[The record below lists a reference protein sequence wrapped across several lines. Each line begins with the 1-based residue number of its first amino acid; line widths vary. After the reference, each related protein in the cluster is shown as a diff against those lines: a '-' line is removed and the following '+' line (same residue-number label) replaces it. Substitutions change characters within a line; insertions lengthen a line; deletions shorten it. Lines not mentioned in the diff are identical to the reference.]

1 MAHTVCGID
10 LGAYSVKIALFD
22 VGFRSSVLR
31 GLEEIAVPAGDAP
44 LLERQLDAA
53 REALGQLGG
62 VVTAYFALPGD
73 QLSVRVLD
81 LPFTDPRKI
90 DQVVG
95 YELESQIVNAIDD
108 VVFDHLVVAE
118 RPEGSTVLAVAAKR
132 DDVAAFIAAAEARG
146 IHPRALYAAP
156 VVYRALTAATAATE
170 ATATAPT
177 AEGEVARPPCQAILD
192 LGHTRT
198 NVCIL
203 RDGQAIN
210 ARTIRRGGQHL
221 TEAIAKAFA
230 ADLERAEQAKRGEAF
245 LASAGR
251 PTTSPLTAKLD
262 AVLREA
268 LAPLIRELRQ
278 TFAAFTASAQ
288 VDVEA
293 LLVTGGSGR
302 LAGLLPFLEA
312 ELGIPARFLP
322 VRPALESGGAPRVV
336 EPGEEPGFTPESEA
350 HALSAAIVL
359 AGSGGGREIDFRR
372 GAFVFRANFSIL
384 RQRAWHLAA
393 LGAALLVAAGID
405 VGARRTSLR
414 DERKGLDKELKTA
427 TQELFGQPRDDSEAI
442 AQLLRRG
449 YREELAPVPKASAYD
464 LLGQI
469 SSKVPPADK
478 VKLDIAEL
486 DIRPKKTFI
495 KGTTDSGAAV
505 DEIAA
510 KLKEIDCFE
519 EVSKGAITEVSEGG
533 KQFTLNIN
541 AKCP

>member
-10 LGAYSVKIALFD
+10 LGSYSIKIALFD
-22 VGFRSSVLR
+22 VGFRSSALR
-31 GLEEIAVPAGDAP
+31 GLEEIAVPGGDEP
-44 LLERQLDAA
+44 LLDRQLDAA
-53 REALGQLGG
+53 REALARLGG

-90 DQVVG
+90 EQVVG
-95 YELESQIVNAIDD
+95 YELESQIVNAIED

-132 DDVAAFIAAAEARG
+132 DDVGAFIAAAEARG

-156 VVYRALTAATAATE
+156 VVYRALAAP
-170 ATATAPT
+170 AP
-177 AEGEVARPPCQAILD
+177 APPPEGEAAAPPSCQAIID
-192 LGHTRT
+192 FGHVRT

-230 ADLERAEQAKRGEAF
+230 ADLDRAEQAKRSEAF
-245 LASAGR
+245 LASPGR
-251 PTTSPLTAKLD
+251 PATSPLTAKLD

-278 TFAAFTASAQ
+278 TLAAFNSSTR
-288 VDVEA
+288 VDVDS
-293 LLVTGGSGR
+293 LLVTGGGGR

-312 ELGIPARFLP
+312 ELGVPARFLP
-322 VRPALESGGAPRVV
+322 VRPVLEGGGAARAG
-336 EPGEEPGFTPESEA
+336 EPGEEQGFTPESEDY
-350 HALSAAIVL
+350 ALAASIVL

-372 GAFVFRANFSIL
+372 GAFVFRANFSII

-405 VGARRTSLR
+405 VGARRASLR
-414 DERKGLDKELKTA
+414 DERKGLDKELKVA
-427 TQELFGQPRDDSEAI
+427 TQELFGQPRDDADAI

-449 YREELAPVPKASAYD
+449 YREELAPVPKASAFD
-464 LLGQI
+464 LLDQI
-469 SSKVPPADK
+469 SRKVPPADK

-505 DEIAA
+505 DEIAT

-541 AKCP
+541 SKCP

>member
-10 LGAYSVKIALFD
+10 LGAYSVKLALFE

-31 GLEEIAVPAGDAP
+31 GLEEIAVPSGDAP
-44 LLERQLDAA
+44 LLERQLDAT
-53 REALGQLGG
+53 REALASIGG
-62 VVTAYFALPGD
+62 VVTTYLALSGD

-95 YELESQIVNAIDD
+95 YELESQIVSPIED
-108 VVFDHLVVAE
+108 VIFDHLVVSD
-118 RPEGSTVLAVAAKR
+118 RPDGSTVLAVAAKR
-132 DDVAAFIAAAEARG
+132 EEVGSFIAAAEARG

-156 VVYRALTAATAATE
+156 VVYRALVSPSVPSEEEAA
-170 ATATAPT
+170 P
-177 AEGEVARPPCQAILD
+177 PPCQAVID
-192 LGHTRT
+192 FGHART
-198 NVCIL
+198 NVCIV
-203 RDGQAIN
+203 RAGQTIN
-210 ARTIRRGGQHL
+210 ARTIRRGGLHL

-230 ADLERAEQAKRGEAF
+230 ADLDRAEQAKRSDAF
-245 LASAGR
+245 LASPGR
-251 PTTSPLTAKLD
+251 PTDSPLTAKLD

-268 LAPLIRELRQ
+268 LAPMVRELRQ
-278 TFAAFTASAQ
+278 TLAAFTSSARIDVAS
-288 VDVEA
+288 
-293 LLVTGGSGR
+293 LLITGGGGR

-312 ELGIPARFLP
+312 ELGIPARFLA
-322 VRPALESGGAPRVV
+322 VRPALAGGGPRSGGAV
-336 EPGEEPGFTPESEA
+336 EGEDAEFAPESDS
-350 HALSAAIVL
+350 HALAASVVL

-384 RQRAWHLAA
+384 RQRAWHLVA
-393 LGAALLVAAGID
+393 LGAAVLVAAGVD
-405 VGARRTSLR
+405 VGARRSSLR

-427 TQELFGQPRDDSEAI
+427 TQELFGQPRDDAEAI

-449 YREELAPVPKASAYD
+449 YREELAPSPKASAFD
-464 LLGQI
+464 LLQQI
-469 SSKVPPADK
+469 SVKVPPSDK
-478 VKLDIAEL
+478 IKLDVAEL

-495 KGTTDSGAAV
+495 KGTADSGAAV

-519 EVSKGAITEVSEGG
+519 DVTKGAITEVSEGG

-541 AKCP
+541 SKCP

>member
-31 GLEEIAVPAGDAP
+31 GLEEIVVPPGDAP
-44 LLERQLDAA
+44 LLDRQLDVA
-53 REALGQLGG
+53 REAMAQFGG

-90 DQVVG
+90 EQVVG
-95 YELESQIVNAIDD
+95 YELESQIVNAIED
-108 VVFDHLVVAE
+108 VVFDHLVVSE
-118 RPEGSTVLAVAAKR
+118 RPDGSTVVAAAAKR

-146 IHPRALYAAP
+146 VHPRTLYAAP
-156 VVYRALTAATAATE
+156 VVYRAIMGAMAATATPGPDSGEE
-170 ATATAPT
+170 AAPS
-177 AEGEVARPPCQAILD
+177 PCQAILD
-192 LGHTRT
+192 FGHTRT

-221 TEAIAKAFA
+221 TDAIAKAFA

-268 LAPLIRELRQ
+268 LAPMIRELRQ
-278 TFAAFTASAQ
+278 TLAAFSASPHS
-288 VDVEA
+288 DVES
-293 LLVTGGSGR
+293 LLVTGGGGR

-322 VRPALESGGAPRVV
+322 VRPALESAGGPRVA
-336 EPGEEPGFTPESEA
+336 EPGEEPGFTPESES
-350 HALSAAIVL
+350 HALAASIVL

-372 GAFVFRANFSIL
+372 GAFVFRANFSII

-393 LGAALLVAAGID
+393 LGAALLVAAGVD
-405 VGARRTSLR
+405 VGARRASLR
-414 DERKGLDKELKTA
+414 DERKGLDKELKVA
-427 TQELFGQPRDDSEAI
+427 TQELFGQPRDDAEAI

-449 YREELAPVPKASAYD
+449 YREELAPVPKASAFD

-469 SSKVPPADK
+469 SAKVPPADK

-495 KGTTDSGAAV
+495 KGTADSGAAV